1 MKDVYTLDDLRNAKA
16 DPDNIFFREE
26 KPARLA
32 VIGDPIAH
40 SKSPQLHQP
49 ALDAL
54 DLNCTYI
61 RVYLAAEEFD
71 EGVNLMKNLGFIG
84 CNVTVPHKE
93 KALEGTRYPDAFA
106 RSVGVANTLL
116 FKDGSCYSTDP
127 VGLESA
133 LEQIFHLDL
142 QKTRVAV
149 FGAGGGAGSAVS
161 LHFSQLNVKTLMM
174 CNRSEEKL
182 TKAVF
187 PILEAGEYSK
197 TCLSWFF
204 GGDVPMAED
213 IDLIINAT
221 SLGLSPNQPSPIPS
235 EILRPYHLVY
245 DMTYGC
251 ENALSKACEEVGAVY
266 TDGLSMLRHQGAEA
280 FKIWFPGTD
289 PLPLMGL
296 Q

>member
-1 MKDVYTLDDLRNAKA
+1 
-16 DPDNIFFREE
+16 
-26 KPARLA
+26 
-32 VIGDPIAH
+32 
-40 SKSPQLHQP
+40 
-49 ALDAL
+49 
-54 DLNCTYI
+54 
-61 RVYLAAEEFD
+61 
-71 EGVNLMKNLGFIG
+71 
-84 CNVTVPHKE
+84 
-93 KALEGTRYPDAFA
+93 
-106 RSVGVANTLL
+106 
-116 FKDGSCYSTDP
+116 
-127 VGLESA
+127 
-133 LEQIFHLDL
+133 
-142 QKTRVAV
+142 
-149 FGAGGGAGSAVS
+149 
-161 LHFSQLNVKTLMM
+161 M

-187 PILEAGEYSK
+187 PILDEGEYSK
-197 TCLSWFF
+197 TRLSWFF

-251 ENALSKACEEVGAVY
+251 ENALSKACKKVGAVY